1 MREGG
6 EKNGQQRSC
15 QSNGYDSNVY
25 CTRYRV
31 AIKNSCGSFGS
42 FFRKYS
48 LKVSYIL
55 LVTLFLLF

>member
-25 CTRYRV
+25 CTRNRV
-31 AIKNSCGSFGS
+31 ADKNSCSSFGS
-42 FFRKYS
+42 FLGNICSKYF
-48 LKVSYIL
+48 
-55 LVTLFLLF
+55 LFS